1 MLCIFLHPEI
11 CYRLPSLRF
20 ISKQEASP
28 CTEMCNSLPTWRVR
42 TLDPATD
49 VRPEVV
55 RLVDSADALLA
66 PDEGLFWTCGS
77 VMGGRPVRA
86 ATLSFQPNSSAT
98 TE

>member
-55 RLVDSADALLA
+55 RLVDKQRRCSLGPRRRSFLDVWVS
-66 PDEGLFWTCGS
+66 D
-77 VMGGRPVRA
+77 GRTASA